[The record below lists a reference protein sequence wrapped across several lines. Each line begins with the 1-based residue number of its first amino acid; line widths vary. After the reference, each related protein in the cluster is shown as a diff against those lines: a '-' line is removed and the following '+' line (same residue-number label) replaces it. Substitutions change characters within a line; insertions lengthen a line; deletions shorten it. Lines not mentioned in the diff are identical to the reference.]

1 MYVTNSKL
9 DKNVQSVSL
18 NQHVR
23 WTVCLQLGE
32 DGIASIATWMVSFNN
47 SSEVGTAS
55 IAY

>member
-9 DKNVQSVSL
+9 DKNVSL